1 MNDAVMLEA
10 DTQAAAQTAQTT
22 LNRSCALD
30 YEVWL
35 DAILLVARHYRL
47 ECSAQTVRLAVQWT
61 EGTVVEDVVR
71 QMARQAGLNCIIA
84 DFSATTLMQRQMPLV
99 VQLDDGQI
107 GVLQTVGDD
116 DDLGIIYSGDAG
128 LQSRITRQDL
138 IEHACKI
145 LILRPMRAVR
155 DARVDDYIKSY
166 QKDWF
171 KNIVLRDVRPYGYVM
186 LASLVTSVLG
196 LAGVL
201 FSMQVYDRVI
211 PAESLPTLYVL
222 FGGVLL
228 ALLFDFIMR
237 MTRVRITDMLGKR
250 ADMRVSDLVF
260 GHAIR
265 LRNSARPK
273 STGSFISQ
281 LKELEQV
288 RELITSSTA
297 TALADLPFFLL
308 FLVIF
313 WFIAGPLVA
322 VPLVAVLFMVI
333 PGLLSQKK
341 LARMAN
347 ESMRESSLRS
357 AMLVET
363 VQGLDDIKALQAEQR
378 FQQQWNHYNASCA
391 DANLHLRLLTNRLIN
406 WSNTVQGSVFALV
419 IVFGAP
425 LVMASDMTTGSL
437 VAASILSS
445 RMMAPM
451 SQLTQ
456 VLTRWQQAKVALKSL
471 NNIMELPVDHAEGS
485 KRVHLPMVR
494 GDYVLSQAAFQYA
507 DDAPTPALLVA
518 DLKIKPGERIAI
530 LGRNGAG
537 KSTLLQALAGML
549 DLKAGSIS
557 LDGVALAHIDPADVR
572 RDLGLLTQNSRLF
585 HGTLRDNLIM
595 GAPHATD
602 AEILHA
608 LSVTG
613 AADFVAKFANG
624 MDHLILEGGFG
635 LSGGQRQ
642 SLLLSRLI
650 IRQPHIVLLDEPTA
664 SLDEATER
672 SLIQNL
678 DKWAAH
684 RTLIIAT
691 HRMSVLSLVNRI
703 IVVDNGRIVVDDT
716 KENAITRLSKP
727 QKAPQ

>member
-10 DTQAAAQTAQTT
+10 DTQAAAQPAQTT
-22 LNRSCALD
+22 PNRSSALD

-35 DAILLVARHYRL
+35 DVILLVARHYRL

-71 QMARQAGLNCIIA
+71 QMARQAGLNCMIT

-99 VQLDDGQI
+99 VQLDDGQV

-116 DDLGIIYSGDAG
+116 DDLGITYSGDAG

-138 IEHACKI
+138 LEHASKI
-145 LILRPMRAVR
+145 LILRPLRAVR

-260 GHAIR
+260 GHALR

-322 VPLVAVLFMVI
+322 VPMVAVLFMVI

-485 KRVHLPMVR
+485 KRVHLPVVR

-549 DLKAGSIS
+549 DLKAGAIS

-613 AADFVAKFANG
+613 AAEFVGKFADG
-624 MDHLILEGGFG
+624 MDHLILEGGLG

-672 SLIQNL
+672 NLIQNL
-678 DKWAAH
+678 DTWAAH

-716 KENAITRLSKP
+716 KENAIARLSKP
-727 QKAPQ
+727 QKAPL